1 MDDQQR
7 KLYSFLYNKI
17 KDIKNPKILE
27 FGVRQGKST
36 KMFIDLV
43 EKNNGYVV
51 SVDVDDYSNLFN
63 SERWKFIKSRDDN
76 FELIKKEINYDLDVI
91 LLDSFHEADHV
102 KNIITNY
109 YDLLKEG
116 GYFFIDDIS
125 WLPYLKNKNRD
136 SFYSEINN
144 KETFEI
150 IIDLYNSNYQN
161 LDLEFSFI
169 SSGFACMQKKNKL
182 SLIPTK
188 KYNYRSFSLKNFI
201 RKLKK
206 KIKI

>member
-1 MDDQQR
+1 MDDHQR

-17 KDIKNPKILE
+17 KDLKNPKILE
-27 FGVRQGKST
+27 FGVREGKST

-109 YDLLKEG
+109 YDL
-116 GYFFIDDIS
+116 
-125 WLPYLKNKNRD
+125 
-136 SFYSEINN
+136 
-144 KETFEI
+144 
-150 IIDLYNSNYQN
+150 
-161 LDLEFSFI
+161 
-169 SSGFACMQKKNKL
+169 NKL
-182 SLIPTK
+182 L
-188 KYNYRSFSLKNFI
+188 YQHFQLQ
-201 RKLKK
+201 
-206 KIKI
+206 KIGLLLEEQLE